1 MDRRNV
7 TPRVHAWIL
16 SRTSCLSPSP
26 VMNAQHRIERLE
38 SAVQEMRVEFEKF
51 FNGSREV
58 PPEDLREEIQGEIRQ
73 LRNANLRA
81 VADNFRLTQV
91 EARFN
96 SFSEM
101 FRRRLRDAEEGRR
114 TVPAASRPRSV
125 DPQHG
130 VVMGGAVDDEAV
142 QALYAGLAR
151 GGGKPK
157 FDLDSFRGYLEKQ
170 VGAIRA
176 KTGCAR
182 VRFRL
187 VPDGDR
193 LKLKAKPL
201 AE

>member
-1 MDRRNV
+1 
-7 TPRVHAWIL
+7 
-16 SRTSCLSPSP
+16 
-26 VMNAQHRIERLE
+26 MNAQQRIERLE
-38 SAVQEMRVEFEKF
+38 SAVQEMRVEYEKF
-51 FNGSREV
+51 FNGSRDV
-58 PPEDLREEIQGEIRQ
+58 PPEELRDEIQGAIRV
-73 LRNANLRA
+73 LRNANLRS

-101 FRRRLRDAEEGRR
+101 FRRRLRDAEEGRGAKA
-114 TVPAASRPRSV
+114 VVSRPRRI
-125 DPQHG
+125 DPQRG
-130 VVMGGAVDDEAV
+130 VVMGDAVDDDAV
-142 QALYAGLAR
+142 EALYAGLAR
-151 GGGKPK
+151 GGDPR

>member
-1 MDRRNV
+1 
-7 TPRVHAWIL
+7 
-16 SRTSCLSPSP
+16 
-26 VMNAQHRIERLE
+26 MNPQQRIDRLE
-38 SAVQEMRVEFEKF
+38 SAVRELRVEYEKF
-51 FNGSREV
+51 FNGARDV
-58 PPEDLREEIQGEIRQ
+58 PPEELREEIQVEIRA

-96 SFSEM
+96 SFGEM
-101 FRRRLRDAEEGRR
+101 FRRRLRDAEEGR
-114 TVPAASRPRSV
+114 TAVPAAKRPSRRF
-125 DPQHG
+125 DPHHG
-130 VVMGGAVDDEAV
+130 VVLGETADAEAV
-142 QALYAGLAR
+142 EALYVGLAR
-151 GGGKPK
+151 GGGGPK

-187 VPDGDR
+187 EPDGDR

-201 AE
+201 AD

>member
-1 MDRRNV
+1 
-7 TPRVHAWIL
+7 
-16 SRTSCLSPSP
+16 
-26 VMNAQHRIERLE
+26 MNAQQRIERLE
-38 SAVQEMRVEFEKF
+38 SAVQELRVEFEKF
-51 FNGSREV
+51 FNGARDV
-58 PPEDLREEIQGEIRQ
+58 PPEELREEIQGEIRM
-73 LRNANLRA
+73 LRNASLRA

-101 FRRRLRDAEEGRR
+101 FRRRLRDAEEGR
-114 TVPAASRPRSV
+114 AAAPVVSRPRRI
-125 DPQHG
+125 DPQRG
-130 VVMGGAVDDEAV
+130 VVMGDAVDDEAV
-142 QALYAGLAR
+142 EALYAGLAR
-151 GGGKPK
+151 GGNPR

-187 VPDGDR
+187 VPDGER